1 MRKSRVKNTGNP
13 LRRRGTLNIELD
25 WAAITGIWEVITRK
39 DTNKRFPK
47 CGGGTGIADGP
58 QSSG

>member
-13 LRRRGTLNIELD
+13 LRQRGTLNIELD

-39 DTNKRFPK
+39 DTNNRFPK
-47 CGGGTGIADGP
+47 CGGGRDRRWAP
-58 QSSG
+58 V